1 MKKFK
6 VLVPYSSLCEGDILE
21 PNEDGSYYTAEH
33 SEEFNKTG
41 VNGETFASS
50 VSYTVTFSADYV
62 NNLVENGYLEEIDD
76 TFVNVFDEIDKL
88 LNMYENELKEVE
100 ADKDPVPACLKV
112 EKTTVLTNLIKV
124 LNHLKS
130 LKK

>member
-6 VLVPYSSLCEGDILE
+6 VLVPYSLLNEGDILE
-21 PNEDGSYYTAEH
+21 PNEAGSYYTAEH

-41 VNGETFASS
+41 VNGESFSS
-50 VSYTVTFSADYV
+50 SATCVVTFSADYV
-62 NNLVENGYLEEIDD
+62 QSLLENGYIAEIDD

-88 LNMYENELKEVE
+88 LNGYEADLKEVE
-100 ADKDPVPACLKV
+100 ADKDSVPACLKV
-112 EKTTVLTNLIKV
+112 EKTTVLSNLIKV
-124 LNHLKS
+124 LTHLKS